1 MNDFHKD
8 ICSYSSSPKRQ
19 NMLGERDIRKM
30 IEKTFDKIYNNIE
43 QISHKDNPDIIHVLE
58 ASRCTR
64 LSYYERKDSVPASSN
79 ISKVSILLQNGIRRS
94 FSNVDGEYKIDNLT
108 IQGTADTIID
118 NQYVVRFELVAK
130 LPDIP
135 HPRDLLYLNACLFI
149 FNKTDGILIYMTSEG
164 QTSEFFLTKNNRMF
178 EDIIRRARILS
189 TLLKE
194 NKVPIIEPC
203 DLCLNCKYY
212 ERCYYRER
220 KISNFSLESLFSL
233 GKKSS

>member
-1 MNDFHKD
+1 MIEDFHKD
-8 ICSYSSSPKRQ
+8 IYSYSSGAKRQ
-19 NMLGERDIRKM
+19 NMLGDRDVRKM

-43 QISHKDNPDIIHVLE
+43 QIPHKDDPDIIHVLE
-58 ASRCTR
+58 ATRCAR
-64 LSYYERKDSVPASSN
+64 LSYYERKDSVPAPSN
-79 ISKVSILLQNGIRRS
+79 ISKVSILLKDSLRRS
-94 FSNVDGEYKIDNLT
+94 FGKVDGEYKVDNLT

-118 NQYVVRFELVAK
+118 NQYVVKFELVAK
-130 LPDIP
+130 LPDTP

-164 QTSEFFLTKNNRMF
+164 HTLEFFLTKNNRMF
-178 EDIIRRARILS
+178 EDILRRARILS

-203 DLCLNCKYY
+203 DLCLSCKYY

-233 GKKSS
+233 GKK